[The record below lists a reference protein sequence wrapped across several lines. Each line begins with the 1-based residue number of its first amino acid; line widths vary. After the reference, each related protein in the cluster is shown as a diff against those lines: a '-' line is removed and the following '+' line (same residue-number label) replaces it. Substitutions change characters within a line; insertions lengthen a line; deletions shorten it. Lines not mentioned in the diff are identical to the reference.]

1 MKVIELKDV
10 KKSYGKNEILH
21 GISLDIE
28 EGSIHGLVGRNGC
41 GKTTLI
47 KCLTGIYEQ
56 DQGQILVCGE
66 EIFENPKVKAQ
77 VGYVADSN
85 QYFEGY
91 HIDEM
96 VEFYKQIY
104 PTFDEK
110 VFRDYNQSIGLDVS
124 KRIKELS
131 KGQAMSL
138 ASMLNLSIHP
148 KVMIMDEPMSGLDV
162 IAQKQI
168 KDFIVNE
175 VDMNGMSVLIS
186 SHDLKDLESFC
197 DSASMMKD
205 GKILYHGTMD
215 QMKERFTKLQVVF
228 EESRSEIFKELPGV
242 ITYSNLGSV
251 YTVILEGYGEP
262 IHEALKQAGAIVV
275 EDEPMSGL
283 DVIAQKQ
290 IKDFIVNEVDMNGM
304 SVLISSHDLKD
315 LESFCDSAS
324 MMKDGKILYHGTM
337 DQMKERFTKLQVVF
351 EESRSEIFKE
361 LPGVIT
367 YSNLGSVYTVILE
380 GYGEPIHEALKQAG
394 AIVVEEIPL
403 SLEEVF
409 VYSNR

>member
-10 KKSYGKNEILH
+10 KKSYGKQEILH
-21 GISLDIE
+21 GINLDVE

-47 KCLTGIYEQ
+47 KCITGIYEQ
-56 DQGQILVCGE
+56 DQGQILICGE
-66 EIFENPKVKAQ
+66 EVFENPKVKAK

-85 QYFEGY
+85 QYFDGY

-96 VEFYKQIY
+96 IEFYKQMY
-104 PTFDEK
+104 PTFEEK
-110 VFRDYNQSIGLDVS
+110 AFKDYNQSIGLDVS
-124 KRIKELS
+124 KRIRELS

-138 ASMLNLSIHP
+138 AAMLNLSIHP
-148 KVMIMDEPMSGLDV
+148 QVMIMDEPMSGLDV

-175 VDMNGMSVLIS
+175 VDMNGMSVFIS

-197 DSASMMKD
+197 DSASMMKE
-205 GKILYHGTMD
+205 GKILYHGT
-215 QMKERFTKLQVVF
+215 MKERFTKLQVVF
-228 EESRSEIFKELPGV
+228 GEARSEIFKELPGV

-251 YTVILEGYGEP
+251 YTVVLEGYGQP
-262 IHEALKQAGAIVV
+262 IY
-275 EDEPMSGL
+275 
-283 DVIAQKQ
+283 
-290 IKDFIVNEVDMNGM
+290 EV
-304 SVLISSHDLKD
+304 
-315 LESFCDSAS
+315 
-324 MMKDGKILYHGTM
+324 
-337 DQMKERFTKLQVVF
+337 
-351 EESRSEIFKE
+351 
-361 LPGVIT
+361 
-367 YSNLGSVYTVILE
+367 
-380 GYGEPIHEALKQAG
+380 LKQAG

>member
-10 KKSYGKNEILH
+10 KKSYGKQEILH
-21 GISLDIE
+21 GINLDVE

-47 KCLTGIYEQ
+47 KCITGIYEQ
-56 DQGQILVCGE
+56 DQGQILICGE
-66 EIFENPKVKAQ
+66 EVFENPKVK

-85 QYFEGY
+85 QYFDGY

-96 VEFYKQIY
+96 IEFYKQMY
-104 PTFDEK
+104 PTFEEK
-110 VFRDYNQSIGLDVS
+110 AFKDYNQSIGLDVS
-124 KRIKELS
+124 KRIRELS

-138 ASMLNLSIHP
+138 AAMLNLSIHP
-148 KVMIMDEPMSGLDV
+148 QVMIMDEPMSGLDV
-162 IAQKQI
+162 IVQKQI

-175 VDMNGMSVLIS
+175 VDMNGMSVFIS

-197 DSASMMKD
+197 DSASMMKE

-228 EESRSEIFKELPGV
+228 GEARSEIFKELPGV

-251 YTVILEGYGEP
+251 YTVVLEGYGQP
-262 IHEALKQAGAIVV
+262 I
-275 EDEPMSGL
+275 
-283 DVIAQKQ
+283 
-290 IKDFIVNEVDMNGM
+290 F
-304 SVLISSHDLKD
+304 
-315 LESFCDSAS
+315 
-324 MMKDGKILYHGTM
+324 
-337 DQMKERFTKLQVVF
+337 
-351 EESRSEIFKE
+351 
-361 LPGVIT
+361 
-367 YSNLGSVYTVILE
+367 
-380 GYGEPIHEALKQAG
+380 EALKQAG

>member
-1 MKVIELKDV
+1 
-10 KKSYGKNEILH
+10 
-21 GISLDIE
+21 
-28 EGSIHGLVGRNGC
+28 
-41 GKTTLI
+41 
-47 KCLTGIYEQ
+47 
-56 DQGQILVCGE
+56 
-66 EIFENPKVKAQ
+66 
-77 VGYVADSN
+77 
-85 QYFEGY
+85 
-91 HIDEM
+91 M

-205 GKILYHGTMD
+205 GKILYQGTMD
-215 QMKERFTKLQVVF
+215 QMKERFTKLQVV
-228 EESRSEIFKELPGV
+228 
-242 ITYSNLGSV
+242 
-251 YTVILEGYGEP
+251 LEGYGE
-262 IHEALKQAGAIVV
+262 
-275 EDEPMSGL
+275 S
-283 DVIAQKQ
+283 
-290 IKDFIVNEVDMNGM
+290 
-304 SVLISSHDLKD
+304 
-315 LESFCDSAS
+315 
-324 MMKDGKILYHGTM
+324 
-337 DQMKERFTKLQVVF
+337 
-351 EESRSEIFKE
+351 
-361 LPGVIT
+361 
-367 YSNLGSVYTVILE
+367 
-380 GYGEPIHEALKQAG
+380 IHEALKQAG

>member
-66 EIFENPKVKAQ
+66 EIFEN
-77 VGYVADSN
+77 
-85 QYFEGY
+85 
-91 HIDEM
+91 
-96 VEFYKQIY
+96 

-275 EDEPMSGL
+275 E
-283 DVIAQKQ
+283 
-290 IKDFIVNEVDMNGM
+290 
-304 SVLISSHDLKD
+304 
-315 LESFCDSAS
+315 
-324 MMKDGKILYHGTM
+324 
-337 DQMKERFTKLQVVF
+337 
-351 EESRSEIFKE
+351 
-361 LPGVIT
+361 
-367 YSNLGSVYTVILE
+367 
-380 GYGEPIHEALKQAG
+380 
-394 AIVVEEIPL
+394 EIPL

>member
-1 MKVIELKDV
+1 
-10 KKSYGKNEILH
+10 
-21 GISLDIE
+21 
-28 EGSIHGLVGRNGC
+28 
-41 GKTTLI
+41 
-47 KCLTGIYEQ
+47 
-56 DQGQILVCGE
+56 
-66 EIFENPKVKAQ
+66 
-77 VGYVADSN
+77 
-85 QYFEGY
+85 
-91 HIDEM
+91 M

-110 VFRDYNQSIGLDVS
+110 VFRDYNQSIGFDVS

-275 EDEPMSGL
+275 E
-283 DVIAQKQ
+283 
-290 IKDFIVNEVDMNGM
+290 
-304 SVLISSHDLKD
+304 
-315 LESFCDSAS
+315 
-324 MMKDGKILYHGTM
+324 
-337 DQMKERFTKLQVVF
+337 
-351 EESRSEIFKE
+351 
-361 LPGVIT
+361 
-367 YSNLGSVYTVILE
+367 
-380 GYGEPIHEALKQAG
+380 
-394 AIVVEEIPL
+394 EIPL

>member
-175 VDMNGMSVLIS
+175 
-186 SHDLKDLESFC
+186 
-197 DSASMMKD
+197 
-205 GKILYHGTMD
+205 
-215 QMKERFTKLQVVF
+215 
-228 EESRSEIFKELPGV
+228 
-242 ITYSNLGSV
+242 
-251 YTVILEGYGEP
+251 
-262 IHEALKQAGAIVV
+262 
-275 EDEPMSGL
+275 
-283 DVIAQKQ
+283 
-290 IKDFIVNEVDMNGM
+290 
-304 SVLISSHDLKD
+304 
-315 LESFCDSAS
+315 
-324 MMKDGKILYHGTM
+324 
-337 DQMKERFTKLQVVF
+337 
-351 EESRSEIFKE
+351 

>member
-162 IAQKQI
+162 IAHECSDLITRFKGFRKFLRFRKYDEGRKDPLSWNNGSDERTIYKITGCIWRI
-168 KDFIVNE
+168 KKR
-175 VDMNGMSVLIS
+175 
-186 SHDLKDLESFC
+186 DLQR
-197 DSASMMKD
+197 
-205 GKILYHGTMD
+205 T
-215 QMKERFTKLQVVF
+215 
-228 EESRSEIFKELPGV
+228 SRSD
-242 ITYSNLGSV
+242 
-251 YTVILEGYGEP
+251 
-262 IHEALKQAGAIVV
+262 H
-275 EDEPMSGL
+275 
-283 DVIAQKQ
+283 
-290 IKDFIVNEVDMNGM
+290 
-304 SVLISSHDLKD
+304 
-315 LESFCDSAS
+315 
-324 MMKDGKILYHGTM
+324 
-337 DQMKERFTKLQVVF
+337 VF
-351 EESRSEIFKE
+351 
-361 LPGVIT
+361 
-367 YSNLGSVYTVILE
+367 
-380 GYGEPIHEALKQAG
+380 
-394 AIVVEEIPL
+394 
-403 SLEEVF
+403 
-409 VYSNR
+409 